1 MCLIWACMDQRFH
14 YLPISLWGSL
24 SGPRPYLILTPQ
36 DQQRK
41 GCALLLKQFI
51 SLWGE

>member
-36 DQQRK
+36 THQTK
-41 GCALLLKQFI
+41 GCALLLKQCI
-51 SLWGE
+51 DL